1 MSDDWLKRWY
11 RSRFSQSSA
20 EGLKDDVWE
29 KISSKVGNWSEFWYK
44 SNSES
49 IDLKPKASVWE
60 NISAGLAVTPAVNS
74 TSRMFWMRAASVA
87 AVFILIPY
95 ILSDLH
101 VIDRDLVA
109 SSQVQSASINTT
121 NSNSAIPSL
130 SNSIEPNINAIAMI
144 SQTGSE
150 PQFTLPAVQITRNET
165 VPELTHSKVNSTQ
178 RAMNQELRLATLSL
192 DETSTF
198 QRDRNFERPN
208 EKPTHGLWSIGASV
222 NLQRSNM
229 LNAVSRRGLN
239 NESPITNLSHTK
251 IGFNLSVIRQ
261 LRNGGNISAMLLLNN
276 KESQCY
282 EDFAGASYIEKSLIL
297 NYQTL
302 QLSYAR
308 PLFNLGKS
316 RLEASAGLFGSYR
329 TSLEEKWD
337 KEDRNVLANGFK
349 KGNIG
354 LHFGLDGVYSINKLV
369 DLNVGVYYNNGIINI
384 FKGTNE
390 IPSHFL
396 KTYTSSF
403 GANIGLRY
411 HL

>member
-1 MSDDWLKRWY
+1 
-11 RSRFSQSSA
+11 
-20 EGLKDDVWE
+20 
-29 KISSKVGNWSEFWYK
+29 
-44 SNSES
+44 
-49 IDLKPKASVWE
+49 
-60 NISAGLAVTPAVNS
+60 VT
-74 TSRMFWMRAASVA
+74 
-87 AVFILIPY
+87 
-95 ILSDLH
+95 
-101 VIDRDLVA
+101 
-109 SSQVQSASINTT
+109 SSQVQSASMNTT
-121 NSNSAIPSL
+121 NSNSSIPSL

-144 SQTGSE
+144 SQTGLE
-150 PQFTLPAVQITRNET
+150 PQFALPGVQITRNEP
-165 VPELTHSKVNSTQ
+165 VPELTDSNVNPTQ
-178 RAMNQELRLATLSL
+178 RATDQELRLAILSL

-222 NLQRSNM
+222 NMQRSNM

-261 LRNGGNISAMLLLNN
+261 LRNGGNLSAMLLLNN

-316 RLEASAGLFGSYR
+316 RLDASAGLFGSYR

>member
-1 MSDDWLKRWY
+1 MSEDWLKRWY
-11 RSRFSQSSA
+11 RNRFSQSSA
-20 EGLKDDVWE
+20 EGLKDDVWG

-74 TSRMFWMRAASVA
+74 TSRIFWMRAASIA
-87 AVFILIPY
+87 AVFIFIPY
-95 ILSDLH
+95 LLSDLQI
-101 VIDRDLVA
+101 IDRDFAA
-109 SSQVQSASINTT
+109 SSQVQSASINAS
-121 NSNSAIPSL
+121 NSNSVIPSL
-130 SNSIEPNINAIAMI
+130 SKPIGSSTNTVATL
-144 SQTGSE
+144 SQTVLE
-150 PQFTLPAVQITRNET
+150 PEFVIPAIQIARAEPF
-165 VPELTHSKVNSTQ
+165 PELTSTKVNPRQ
-178 RAMNQELRLATLSL
+178 RGTDQALRLATLSL
-192 DETSTF
+192 DVPSSF
-198 QRDRNFERPN
+198 HRDQNFEHPTG
-208 EKPTHGLWSIGASV
+208 KPTRGLWSIGASV
-222 NLQRSNM
+222 NMQRSNM

-239 NESPITNLSHTK
+239 NESHITNLSHTK

-261 LRNGGNISAMLLLNN
+261 LRNGGNLSATLLLNN

-302 QLSYAR
+302 QLSYAQ
-308 PLFNLGKS
+308 PVFNLGKS

-349 KGNIG
+349 KGNVG

-369 DLNVGVYYNNGIINI
+369 DLNLGVYYNNGIINI

-403 GANIGLRY
+403 GANIGLWY